1 MRTARIAVR
10 LAFADLWAE
19 RVLGLCTVLGL
30 AAVLAPLVVLA
41 GLRAGV
47 VEGLRQLLLEDPHAR
62 EIVTAANRSFEAA
75 LLTRLAARPDVQF
88 LAPRTRTLAA
98 SLVLQR
104 AEGAA
109 TARVEL
115 LPTAPGDPLIPPPPP
130 HAPPL
135 RADQIVLTAAA
146 AARLQAGPGDALV
159 GRLVRDRNGQRQSV
173 ALALRVAAVAP
184 PAAFAREAA
193 FVPLALAV
201 LVEDYQDGLAEAPAA
216 LDRLG
221 PPARATFAGFRL
233 YARKL
238 EDVPVLDAMLRAA
251 GIDVVS
257 RAGDVASLL
266 AVDRNLGVLFLLV
279 SGLGGAGFL
288 VSLGA
293 GLWANVERKR
303 VALALMRF
311 LGLRRAGLSVFPVVQ
326 AGAMALAGAGL
337 GVLAALAAAMVVN
350 TALAG
355 TLAIDHALCMISP
368 WTGFTAVAVTLAG
381 AVLVAGAASL
391 RAAGI
396 EPWEGVSA
404 P

>member
-1 MRTARIAVR
+1 MVVR

-19 RVLGLCTVLGL
+19 RVLGLCTVLAL

-47 VEGLRQLLLEDPHAR
+47 VEGLRHLLLEDPHSR
-62 EIVTAANRSFEAA
+62 EIVTAANRSFEAT
-75 LLTRLAARPDVQF
+75 LLDRFAARPDVQF

-104 AEGAA
+104 PDGTT

-115 LPTAPGDPLIPPPPP
+115 LPTAAGDPLIAEAPS
-130 HAPPL
+130 HA
-135 RADQIVLTAAA
+135 DEIVLTAAA
-146 AARLQAGPGDALV
+146 AARLRSTPGDPLV
-159 GRLVRDRNGQRQSV
+159 GRLGRIKDGLRQSV
-173 ALALRVAAVAP
+173 TLPLRVVGVAP
-184 PAAFAREAA
+184 AAAFAREAS
-193 FVPLALAV
+193 FVTLALAV
-201 LVEDYQDGLAEAPAA
+201 LVEDYQDGLAEAPPA
-216 LDRLG
+216 LEQIAL
-221 PPARATFAGFRL
+221 PARAEFAGFRL
-233 YARKL
+233 YARRL
-238 EDVPVLDAMLRAA
+238 EDVPALDAVLRAE

-266 AVDRNLGVLFLLV
+266 AVDRNLGILFLLV
-279 SGLGGAGFL
+279 AGLGGVGFM

-303 VALALMRF
+303 VPLALMRF
-311 LGLRRAGLSVFPVVQ
+311 LGLRRVELSVFPIVQ
-326 AGAMALAGAGL
+326 AATMALAGAVLGL
-337 GVLAALAAAMVVN
+337 LAALAAATVVN
-350 TALAG
+350 AALAG
-355 TLAIDHALCMISP
+355 TLAIDQALCVISP
-368 WTGFTAVAVTLAG
+368 GMAFAAMVVTMAG

-396 EPWEGVSA
+396 EPWEGVST

>member
-1 MRTARIAVR
+1 MVVR

-19 RVLGLCTVLGL
+19 RVLGLCTVLAL

-47 VEGLRQLLLEDPHAR
+47 VEGLRELLLEDPHAR

-75 LLTRLAARPDVQF
+75 LLDRLVARPDVQF

-98 SLVLQR
+98 SLVLQQP
-104 AEGAA
+104 AGTA

-115 LPTAPGDPLIPPPPP
+115 LPTAAGDPLIAAVPS
-130 HAPPL
+130 
-135 RADQIVLTAAA
+135 RADEIVLTAAA
-146 AARLQAGPGDALV
+146 AARLQAARGDAVV
-159 GRLVRDRNGQRQSV
+159 GRLGRVKDGIRQST
-173 ALALRVAAVAP
+173 LLPLRVVGVAP
-184 PAAFAREAA
+184 AAAFAREAA
-193 FVPLALAV
+193 FVTLALAV
-201 LVEDYQDGLAEAPAA
+201 LVEDYQDGLAEAPPA
-216 LDRLG
+216 LDRLAM
-221 PPARATFAGFRL
+221 PTRAEFAGFRL
-233 YARKL
+233 YARRL
-238 EDVPVLDAMLRAA
+238 ENVLVLDAMLRAD

-266 AVDRNLGVLFLLV
+266 AVNRNLGVLFLLV
-279 SGLGGAGFL
+279 AGMGGMGFL
-288 VSLGA
+288 VSLGT

-303 VALALMRF
+303 TALALMRF

-326 AGAMALAGAGL
+326 AAAMALAGSGL
-337 GVLAALAAAMVVN
+337 GLLAALAAATVVN

-355 TLAIDHALCMISP
+355 TLAIDHALCVISP
-368 WTGFTAVAVTLAG
+368 WTAVAAVVVTVVG

-396 EPWEGVSA
+396 EPWEGVST

>member
-1 MRTARIAVR
+1 MRTTWTVVR

-19 RVLGLCTVLGL
+19 RVLGLCTVLAL

-62 EIVTAANRSFEAA
+62 EIMTVANRSFEAA
-75 LLTRLAARPDVQF
+75 LLDRLAARPDVQF

-98 SLVLQR
+98 SLLLQR
-104 AEGAA
+104 SDGTT

-115 LPTAPGDPLIPPPPP
+115 LPTVAGDPLIAA
-130 HAPPL
+130 APS
-135 RADQIVLTAAA
+135 RANEIVLTAAA
-146 AARLQAGPGDALV
+146 AAKLQSAPGDALV
-159 GRLVRDRNGQRQSV
+159 GRLTRVKDGLRQSV
-173 ALALRVAAVAP
+173 ILPLRVAGVAP
-184 PAAFAREAA
+184 AAAFAREAA
-193 FVPLALAV
+193 FVTVKLAE

-216 LDRLG
+216 LDQLTM
-221 PPARATFAGFRL
+221 PARAQFAGFRL
-233 YARKL
+233 YARRL
-238 EDVPVLDAMLRAA
+238 EDVPALDAALRAE

-266 AVDRNLGVLFLLV
+266 AVDRNLGILFLLV
-279 SGLGGAGFL
+279 AGLGGAGFM

-311 LGLRRAGLSVFPVVQ
+311 LGLRRAELSVFPVVQ
-326 AGAMALAGAGL
+326 AAAMAFAGAGL
-337 GVLAALAAAMVVN
+337 GLAAALAAATVVN
-350 TALAG
+350 TVLAG
-355 TLAIDHALCMISP
+355 TLAIDHALCVISL
-368 WTGFTAVAVTLAG
+368 GTASAAVVVTMVG

-396 EPWEGVSA
+396 EPWEGVST